1 VVAKALGERLADSI
15 DGLRDLELA
24 RLDALQALLWPKAEN
39 GDVRAI
45 NAVVRIVDKRCRL
58 LGLYASGTPEKPFQT
73 LVIGDPGNAGEATG
87 DDPADLVSETPPV
100 LRRTA

>member
-1 VVAKALGERLADSI
+1 
-15 DGLRDLELA
+15 LELA

-58 LGLYASGTPEKPFQT
+58 F
-73 LVIGDPGNAGEATG
+73 
-87 DDPADLVSETPPV
+87 
-100 LRRTA
+100 